1 MYKIDAHN
9 HPYYHG
15 RDVNG
20 MLANMDKYGVN
31 QTCLLSWEAPMDE
44 VDPRTWWA
52 FSPHLDERMP
62 VPFRHCL
69 EYAEKAPDRFIL
81 GYAPDPRKPGALQR
95 MKAAVATNRVQMCG
109 EVKLRVQYDDPDAVD
124 LFRYCGEMG
133 LPVTLHF
140 DYPEAQLAGTDYPR
154 RNYWYGGS
162 IDALE
167 RLLKLC
173 PETNFLGHAP
183 GFWCHI
189 SDDDL
194 GLTQAYPKAPVI
206 PGGRIERMLERYPNL
221 YCDCSAGS
229 CITALSRDPEYTR
242 KLILDHPDRFIYA
255 RDYYDN
261 RLAEFVDTL
270 DLPQEVQEGFYHG
283 NLEAILPEAR
293 CTLTE

>member
-31 QTCLLSWEAPMDE
+31 KTCLLSWEAPMDE

-52 FSPHLDERMP
+52 FSVNLDSAMP
-62 VPFRHCL
+62 VPFR
-69 EYAEKAPDRFIL
+69 DRFIL
-81 GYAPDPRKPGALQR
+81 GYAPDPRKPGALPR

-140 DYPEAQLAGTDYPR
+140 DYPEAQLAGTEYPR
-154 RNYWYGGS
+154 RNYWYGGG

-183 GFWCHI
+183 GFWAHI
-189 SDDDL
+189 SNDDL
-194 GLTQAYPKAPVI
+194 GMTQPYPKAPVI
-206 PGGRIERMLERYPNL
+206 PGGRIERLLENYSNL

-229 CITALSRDPEYTR
+229 CITALSRDKEYTR
-242 KLILDHPDRFIYA
+242 NLILAHPDHFIFA

-261 RLAEFVDTL
+261 RLADFIDSL
-270 DLPQEVQEGFYHG
+270 DLPLEVQEGFYHG
-283 NLEAILPEAR
+283 NLEAILPEVR
-293 CTLTE
+293 YTTTE